1 MQRGTFS
8 YETTVEV
15 TDEEWEDG
23 IDTSNG
29 KVVFFDTDLAVQLS
43 HQQHGDPSVCAQCS
57 GWRRPIKLTLE
68 TEEMKLIEI
77 TDPITNEVIY
87 E

>member
-1 MQRGTFS
+1 MQTGTFT

-29 KVVFFDTDLAVQLS
+29 KVVFFNTDLAVELS
-43 HQQHGDPSVCAQCS
+43 HQQHGDPSICVQCS
-57 GWRRPIKLTLE
+57 GWRRPFTLTLE
-68 TEEMKLIEI
+68 TDEMKVIEI
-77 TDPITNEVIY
+77 ADPITNEVIY

>member
-1 MQRGTFS
+1 MQRGTFV

-23 IDTSNG
+23 IDTSN
-29 KVVFFDTDLAVQLS
+29 DLAVQLS